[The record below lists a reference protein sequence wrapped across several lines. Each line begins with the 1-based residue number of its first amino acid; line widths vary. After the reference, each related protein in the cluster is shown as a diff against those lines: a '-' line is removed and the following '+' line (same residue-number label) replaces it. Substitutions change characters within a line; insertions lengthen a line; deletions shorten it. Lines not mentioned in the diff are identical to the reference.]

1 MAEELFIPKLG
12 QTVEEVTIVSWL
24 AEDGQKVEFGQP
36 VLEVETDKAVFPVEA
51 NANGYL
57 HRGPYNLGDVLPVL
71 TVVALIGKRDDAFGA
86 ASGGRE
92 APQAAQ
98 PALAGPEASAPAGI
112 SSTEAAGA
120 PAGGAS
126 SEARQRVFVS
136 PRAKKLA
143 AEKHVDVMK
152 VPPTGG
158 EGIRV
163 VERDVQAY
171 LSRLPKATP
180 VAANMASQAG
190 LDLSALAGSGV
201 KGAITKTDIEK
212 ALKDKAPA
220 PVPPGVPESPAFEG
234 EASNTIP
241 LRGVRGLIF
250 DRMGTSVHTTARVT
264 LITEADATDF
274 VAARES
280 LKESVSSAWGFAPG
294 YNDLLGIIVAR
305 ALREF
310 PYMNARVAADGKA
323 IEWLSG
329 VHVGMAVD
337 TERGLLVT
345 VIRDAD
351 KKGLREFGSEFRQL
365 VDRARAGRSL
375 PDDLTGG
382 TFTITNLGMY
392 EIDAFTP
399 VINLPEAAILGVGRI
414 QGKVVPYRGE
424 IAVRQMLTLS
434 LVFDHRLVDGAP
446 AARFLQRIKQY
457 VENPL
462 LLLG

>member
-1 MAEELFIPKLG
+1 MKMPSLF
-12 QTVEEVTIVSWL
+12 
-24 AEDGQKVEFGQP
+24 
-36 VLEVETDKAVFPVEA
+36 
-51 NANGYL
+51 
-57 HRGPYNLGDVLPVL
+57 
-71 TVVALIGKRDDAFGA
+71 
-86 ASGGRE
+86 
-92 APQAAQ
+92 
-98 PALAGPEASAPAGI
+98 
-112 SSTEAAGA
+112 
-120 PAGGAS
+120 
-126 SEARQRVFVS
+126 
-136 PRAKKLA
+136 
-143 AEKHVDVMK
+143 
-152 VPPTGG
+152 
-158 EGIRV
+158 
-163 VERDVQAY
+163 
-171 LSRLPKATP
+171 
-180 VAANMASQAG
+180 
-190 LDLSALAGSGV
+190 
-201 KGAITKTDIEK
+201 
-212 ALKDKAPA
+212 
-220 PVPPGVPESPAFEG
+220 SPAIKQ
-234 EASNTIP
+234 S
-241 LRGVRGLIF
+241 IF
-250 DRMGTSVHTTARVT
+250 TSGPCT
-264 LITEADATDF
+264 TDF
-274 VAARES
+274 VAAREN
-280 LKESVSSAWGFAPG
+280 LKESVSSAWGFTPG

-305 ALREF
+305 ALREL
-310 PYMNARVAADGKA
+310 PYMNARVAGDGKS
-323 IEWLSG
+323 IEWLSS

-414 QGKVVPYRGE
+414 QGKMVPYRGE